1 MCVTEKVLI
10 QIKTF
15 SIFAACNPG
24 NFYRIA
30 VVYYINFNIMKFS
43 LFLSIFTFLSIS
55 IFAQDDN
62 HRVIDEKSGKEIL
75 LGTVTRDGLKTM
87 GNWFDSTYM
96 AYEPNAALISSIK
109 AHSSNYPW
117 VFIVMGTWCS
127 DSREQVP
134 HFLKILDQLDYPTEQ
149 IFMVAVDR
157 DKKAG
162 NFCVGD
168 YGIKLVPTFI
178 FTVDGDETGRIV
190 ETPLINLEQDF
201 LNILIGKTASSD
213 NK

>member
-1 MCVTEKVLI
+1 M

-24 NFYRIA
+24 NFYRKA
-30 VVYYINFNIMKFS
+30 VVYNTNSYIMKFS
-43 LFLSIFTFLSIS
+43 LLVSIFIFLSVSL
-55 IFAQDDN
+55 FAQDDN
-62 HRVIDEKSGKEIL
+62 HRVVDEKSGKEIL
-75 LGTVTRDGLKTM
+75 LGTVTRDGLKSM

-96 AYEPNAALISSIK
+96 AYQPDAAIISSIK

-117 VFIVMGTWCS
+117 VFIVMATWCG

-134 HFLKILDQLDYPTEQ
+134 HFLKIMDQLDYPAEQ

-190 ETPLINLEQDF
+190 ETPLTSLEQDF
-201 LNILIGKTASSD
+201 LNILTGKTAAPD